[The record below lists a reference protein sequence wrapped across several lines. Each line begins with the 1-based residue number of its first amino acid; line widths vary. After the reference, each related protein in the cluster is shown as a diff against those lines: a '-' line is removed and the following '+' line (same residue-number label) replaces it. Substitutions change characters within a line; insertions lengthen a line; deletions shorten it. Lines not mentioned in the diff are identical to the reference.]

1 MYPPTTLRYI
11 TSYSIMSSIPLPT
24 YNPSKSQGCF
34 GAIHGIVSQLRELP
48 GSAVVRTLCFH
59 CCGPRL
65 NPWSGISD
73 STSCAVW
80 PKKETNWRDNTLLM
94 WHLRLLL
101 YYICPKIYIISH
113 LWNLDVS
120 YNQWQYYS
128 LICSVFFLSFK
139 LDDLYWSI
147 LFTNP
152 LLYGANTF

>member
-24 YNPSKSQGCF
+24 YNPSKSQGYF
-34 GAIHGIVSQLRELP
+34 GAIHGILSQLREFP

-59 CCGPRL
+59 CCGPRF

-128 LICSVFFLSFK
+128 LICSVLFLS
-139 LDDLYWSI
+139 W
-147 LFTNP
+147 
-152 LLYGANTF
+152 